1 MMELVSGIAI
11 AGLVLALVL
20 EPLVRSRPQ
29 RNRSPDR
36 SQHEL
41 EVDFSDVEESASPK
55 VQALLALREI
65 EFDRETGKLSDEDYS
80 ALKAV
85 YQDEALA
92 AIREEESEA
101 SGTDAE
107 GVAVCPACGPRSESR
122 AKFCSNCGRRVS
134 VSGVSRL
141 CNTCGARAP
150 DDARFCG
157 ECGANL

>member
-1 MMELVSGIAI
+1 MIELVSGIAV

-20 EPLVRSRPQ
+20 EPLVRGRPQ
-29 RNRSPDR
+29 RYQSADR

-41 EVDFSDVEESASPK
+41 EIDFSDVEESASPK

-80 ALKAV
+80 ALKAA
-85 YQDEALA
+85 YQSEALA
-92 AIREEESEA
+92 AIKEEESE
-101 SGTDAE
+101 STDTAAD

-134 VSGVSRL
+134 VSATSRL
-141 CNTCGARAP
+141 CKACGARAP
-150 DDARFCG
+150 VDAKFCG